1 MTDKKI
7 LVTGAGG
14 PAGISVIRYLQG
26 KGVPTVGVD
35 VNRYG
40 AGLYLANDSQV
51 VPPYSS
57 DNYAETLVEIA
68 QKFGANGVISTMT
81 EEMAVL
87 SPRTEVFDQAGLAN
101 WLPPTDTV
109 IACMDKV
116 KFAEVTEAADQPV
129 PLTGW
134 GNLGDALKKV
144 PGPWIVKPRFGRGSR
159 GIYPADT
166 AAEVARHWDEVEDP
180 IVQTRLAGK
189 EFTFD
194 VLADREGKLV
204 GGVPRFRLETK
215 AGIST
220 TGIAFDAPSL
230 FGLTQGLLSALGH
243 RGPAN
248 VQGFIDGDRVAFTE
262 INPRFSGGLPLSLGA
277 GADMVGQYVN
287 AMYGE
292 PIDPSALEY
301 QPGTVMVRHFD
312 EVFFTDPIEPLP
324 ELIPILPEK

>member
-1 MTDKKI
+1 MTDRKI

-14 PAGISVIRYLQG
+14 PAGISVIRYLNS

-35 VNRYG
+35 VNRLG
-40 AGLYLANDSQV
+40 AGLYLAGESEV
-51 VPPYSS
+51 VPPYSQ
-57 DNYAETLVEIA
+57 DGYAETLLGIA
-68 QKFGANGVISTMT
+68 QKYGANGLISTMT

-87 SPRTEVFDQAGLAN
+87 APRTSLFTDAGIAN
-101 WLPPTDTV
+101 WLPPVDTV
-109 IACMDKV
+109 VACMDKV

-134 GNLGDALKKV
+134 GEVDSALQKV
-144 PGPWIVKPRFGRGSR
+144 PGPWIIKPRFGRGSR
-159 GIYPADT
+159 GIHPADT
-166 AAEVARHWDEVEDP
+166 AAEVERYWSGVEDP
-180 IVQTRLAGK
+180 ILQTRLAGK

-194 VLADREGKLV
+194 VLVNHEGVLV

-220 TGIAFDAPSL
+220 TGIAFAAPSL
-230 FGLTQGLLSALGH
+230 FGLTQGLLTSLGH

-287 AMYGE
+287 AMYGDT
-292 PIDPSALEY
+292 IDASQLQY
-301 QPGTVMVRHFD
+301 QPGTVMVRHYD
-312 EVFFTDPIEPLP
+312 EVFFTEPIEPLP
-324 ELIPILPEK
+324 DLTPILPGR